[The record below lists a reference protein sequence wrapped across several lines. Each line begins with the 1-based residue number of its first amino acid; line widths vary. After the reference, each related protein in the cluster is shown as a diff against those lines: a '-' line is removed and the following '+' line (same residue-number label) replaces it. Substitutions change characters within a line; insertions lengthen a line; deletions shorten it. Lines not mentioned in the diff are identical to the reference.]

1 MINEVHLEDLQNLEE
16 KIKTEDDD
24 VVTGVRYNHK

>member
-24 VVTGVRYNHK
+24 VVTDVRYNPK